1 MIVAFDHRNHGTRL
15 RNNTANLS
23 FAENAN
29 HVHDMWAIQSGTAQD
44 VSFLIDLLEAYLF
57 PMGNRVI
64 AEWGVAGIS
73 LGGHSTWMAAAADP
87 RIKLAIPI
95 IGCPDYLK
103 LMEPRAASH
112 GIAMAPPHFPES
124 LLKVIRAKALT
135 ALPYTS
141 VGPENPFLGKKVL
154 ILCGGDDMLVPWTAS
169 QAFVE
174 GLETGPAGSK
184 EYIIYDGVGHAVPPP
199 MVQATRSWCLLPLPN
214 TTMPRRA
221 APKPAELQDLESR
234 QPENTSSEEDPFAQ
248 KLFALRTNW
257 KWAAFSQFFF
267 TFSHLFQMEDVTL
280 TDIEDDLA
288 RDTNLFLP
296 RVMTRLLFILSYDR
310 KVSLDNWQSALRKQH
325 KRRDPTSNPIGPE
338 PPTEGHGPRFRY
350 ESVSVDEPTPAPV
363 DDATLEPGEGTT
375 AEAEADDG
383 LGAAASSDS
392 RANTEEKATPAPDLN
407 LQEEEEKQETK
418 DWLELPMLA
427 KLDSMHLLTEWQ
439 FQNPTRLRTLMK
451 SDDDDAT
458 WRIEPIGYDAKSN
471 AYWLIGASAAK
482 SKRPAAKRARLANE
496 DPKLTITVPAGG
508 GRAAKAQ
515 AKAKLDQQA
524 KELAE
529 LNRAAGIKTP
539 AARET
544 RRGRNPVAPVRP
556 VGTRVS
562 ARLRGGDDDE
572 WQAIPDDW
580 LEEGTKKKASSKL
593 KTGLESD
600 DDSISDLTQ
609 LSEDLVEE
617 TEEQEQT
624 SPTADPEPEEDQQ
637 NREEDQPADFVEWE
651 TICVTLFDWEHI
663 AERFANGT
671 HYTEKALYKVLTKDI
686 VPVITEELREIERK
700 RRLEEAVVHRKRSSR
715 IANKEAEKEEARQLA
730 RQKAEVVEKK
740 NRAQRLEARLAK
752 EEAER
757 DRREAAREQRRKAK
771 EEQETQSATEDESVD
786 VVADDPSPVHLS
798 RMLEPSQRN
807 GTAATS
813 RTSTSGTRTPDWIL
827 NCEICH
833 RSGINLDDGMP
844 MVGCGLCS
852 QWHHTTCHDIADQQ
866 AGRPR
871 RNWDQV
877 EFICRQCQARRMPKS
892 SGQYPQQTAPS
903 SYMAPASSSYATY
916 EPPRAAHPPR
926 DYPGLHPAAVN
937 GSYTQSGARGF
948 GPQHLPYPTPSSSVN
963 YRAQVQAAPPPRISA
978 GPSYNAP
985 GPSQQQYQAAFDR
998 SPAQFSHIAPNVN
1011 GHRAPMQYQVQS
1023 WNISSGVQHNTPY
1036 PPPKNGVL
1044 HDRHQYPDVAQ
1055 WHAGGSHQAMGSQQ
1069 ATTYGYHNV
1078 Q

>member
-1 MIVAFDHRNHGTRL
+1 
-15 RNNTANLS
+15 
-23 FAENAN
+23 
-29 HVHDMWAIQSGTAQD
+29 
-44 VSFLIDLLEAYLF
+44 
-57 PMGNRVI
+57 
-64 AEWGVAGIS
+64 
-73 LGGHSTWMAAAADP
+73 
-87 RIKLAIPI
+87 
-95 IGCPDYLK
+95 
-103 LMEPRAASH
+103 
-112 GIAMAPPHFPES
+112 
-124 LLKVIRAKALT
+124 
-135 ALPYTS
+135 
-141 VGPENPFLGKKVL
+141 
-154 ILCGGDDMLVPWTAS
+154 
-169 QAFVE
+169 
-174 GLETGPAGSK
+174 
-184 EYIIYDGVGHAVPPP
+184 
-199 MVQATRSWCLLPLPN
+199 
-214 TTMPRRA
+214 MPRRA

-234 QPENTSSEEDPFAQ
+234 QLDNTSLEEDPVAQ

-267 TFSHLFQMEDVTL
+267 TFSHLFQMEDVSL

-288 RDTNLFLP
+288 RDTNIFLP

-325 KRRDPTSNPIGPE
+325 KRRDPTSNPIGSE
-338 PPTEGHGPRFRY
+338 PHTEGHRPRFRY
-350 ESVSVDEPTPAPV
+350 ESVSVDDPTSG
-363 DDATLEPGEGTT
+363 DATLERGEDT
-375 AEAEADDG
+375 AEDDNG
-383 LGAAASSDS
+383 PGAAASDGS
-392 RANTEEKATPAPDLN
+392 RANTEEKTTPAPDLD
-407 LQEEEEKQETK
+407 LQEEEERQETK

-451 SDDDDAT
+451 SDDEDAT

-471 AYWLIGASAAK
+471 AYWLIGADRLWLQRAHPKPPRYTATTSSLKRKRPENTAKASAAK
-482 SKRPAAKRARLANE
+482 SKRPAAKRARLAHE

-515 AKAKLDQQA
+515 AKVKLDEQA

-529 LNRAAGIKTP
+529 LNRAAGIKAP

-556 VGTRVS
+556 LGTRVS
-562 ARLRGGDDDE
+562 ARLRGADDDE
-572 WQAIPDDW
+572 WQAIPEDW
-580 LEEGTKKKASSKL
+580 LEEGTKKKAPPKP

-609 LSEDLVEE
+609 LSEDPVEE

-624 SPTADPEPEEDQQ
+624 SFAADPEPEEEEQ

-686 VPVITEELREIERK
+686 VPVITEELREIEHK

-715 IANKEAEKEEARQLA
+715 IANKEQEKEEARQIA

-771 EEQETQSATEDESVD
+771 EEQEAESAAEDESVD
-786 VVADDPSPVHLS
+786 VVADDPSPIHLS
-798 RMLEPSQRN
+798 RMPEQSQRN

-827 NCEICH
+827 NCEICQ

-852 QWHHTTCHDIADQQ
+852 QWHHTNCHDIADQQ

-877 EFICRQCQARRMPKS
+877 EFICRQCQARRAAKS
-892 SGQYPQQTAPS
+892 SGQYAQQTPS
-903 SYMAPASSSYATY
+903 SYMPPASSSYATY
-916 EPPRAAHPPR
+916 EPPRVAHPPR
-926 DYPGLHPAAVN
+926 DYPGLHP
-937 GSYTQSGARGF
+937 GSYTPSGARGL
-948 GPQHLPYPTPSSSVN
+948 GSQQLPYPTPSSSVH
-963 YRAQVQAAPPPRISA
+963 YRAQVQAAPSPRLPA

-985 GPSQQQYQAAFDR
+985 GQPQQQYQGAFDR
-998 SPAQFSHIAPNVN
+998 APAQFSHIAPNAN

-1023 WNISSGVQHNTPY
+1023 WNISSAGQHNATY
-1036 PPPKNGVL
+1036 PPPNGVL
-1044 HDRHQYPDVAQ
+1044 HDRHQYGDGAQ
-1055 WHAGGSHQAMGSQQ
+1055 WHAGGSHQGMGSQQ
-1069 ATTYGYHNV
+1069 ATTYGYHNG